1 MESLKLIILFTV
13 FRWGGRSEGKK
24 VSSSL
29 ECSFHVFAK
38 KVGWD
43 AKYCCQGHVLTK
55 NSVTETIIITTFGM
69 LGW

>member
-1 MESLKLIILFTV
+1 MQSKFVILYQICFFSISIMESLKLIILFTV

-38 KVGWD
+38 KWAGTPNIAVKD
-43 AKYCCQGHVLTK
+43 M
-55 NSVTETIIITTFGM
+55 S
-69 LGW
+69 